1 MSKTAS
7 GRWTRESNETS
18 CYKLEWE
25 EHEMCQK
32 CREFSER
39 MRGLDKK
46 PRKGTKPKCER
57 IKLMKNEPK
66 EGRLQL
72 HEEHFKDVL
81 QTKGCT
87 INQKKTNLDLSTLY
101 SRDNPRTVSSRPK

>member
-7 GRWTRESNETS
+7 GRWTRKSNETS
-18 CYKLEWE
+18 CYKLGWE

-72 HEEHFKDVL
+72 HKEQFKDVL
-81 QTKGCT
+81 ETKGCT

-101 SRDNPRTVSSRPK
+101 S